1 MPQEGFK
8 RKLTAILSADVEGYS
23 RLMSEDEEATVRTIT
38 TYREVMTTLIHQHNG
53 KVLDSPG
60 DNLLAEF
67 SSVVVA
73 VQCAVAVQKEIN
85 ARNTSLPE
93 NRKMKFR
100 IGINLGDVIQEKDRI
115 YGDGVNIAARLEA
128 LSHPGG
134 ICISGTVW
142 DHVKNKLDLSY
153 EYLGE
158 QPVKNIPDPVR
169 VYHVLIEPKYAGK
182 IIPANVEKMAFPLPD
197 KPSIAVL
204 PFVNMSGDLE
214 QEYIADG
221 ITENIISALSKI
233 SEMFVIARNSTFIYK
248 GSPVKVQKVA
258 EELGVRYVLEGST
271 QKSGNRVR
279 VTAQL
284 VDAIKG
290 HHLWAEQYDS
300 DINDFFDLLDEI
312 TKEIAIALQ
321 IELTHGEQAR
331 IWHGSTSNFKAWGHA
346 VKGYSLFLRFTKE
359 DNAKA
364 RQLFKQAVKLDP
376 EYAFAWT
383 FLAWTYIVD
392 VRFGYSNSPAE
403 DTKKGIEIAHK
414 AMEIDDTLP
423 DIHSFWN
430 TVYMVRKE
438 LDKALESGVRAI
450 NLGPNDPNSH
460 VLLAQTEI
468 YNGNFDE
475 AIGLVKKA
483 NRLTPYYPAWHLI
496 VLGWAQTMARRYEQ
510 AIATLDQLLKRAKKG
525 EYSPLLVYFR
535 LAQVYIEIGQKEK
548 ARIHTE
554 KILQIDPT
562 FSLEKIRKA
571 RDFYRDPI
579 HLERVFQALREA
591 GLPD

>member
-248 GSPVKVQKVA
+248 GCPVKVQKVA

-279 VTAQL
+279 VSAQL

-312 TKEIAIALQ
+312 TKEIITALQ
-321 IELTHGEQAR
+321 VELTDGEQAGIYAR
-331 IWHGSTSNFKAWGHA
+331 GTDNLEAYLKTMKANW
-346 VKGYSLFLRFTKE
+346 LFSQATK
-359 DNAKA
+359 DGVLKA
-364 RQLFKQAVKLDP
+364 RQLAEEATALDP
-376 EYAFAWT
+376 NYAFA
-383 FLAWTYIVD
+383 Y
-392 VRFGYSNSPAE
+392 
-403 DTKKGIEIAHK
+403 K
-414 AMEIDDTLP
+414 
-423 DIHSFWN
+423 
-430 TVYMVRKE
+430 
-438 LDKALESGVRAI
+438 
-450 NLGPNDPNSH
+450 
-460 VLLAQTEI
+460 
-468 YNGNFDE
+468 
-475 AIGLVKKA
+475 
-483 NRLTPYYPAWHLI
+483 
-496 VLGWAQTMARRYEQ
+496 VLGASHGMAM
-510 AIATLDQLLKRAKKG
+510 QL
-525 EYSPLLVYFR
+525 
-535 LAQVYIEIGQKEK
+535 
-548 ARIHTE
+548 
-554 KILQIDPT
+554 
-562 FSLEKIRKA
+562 
-571 RDFYRDPI
+571 
-579 HLERVFQALREA
+579 
-591 GLPD
+591 GLS